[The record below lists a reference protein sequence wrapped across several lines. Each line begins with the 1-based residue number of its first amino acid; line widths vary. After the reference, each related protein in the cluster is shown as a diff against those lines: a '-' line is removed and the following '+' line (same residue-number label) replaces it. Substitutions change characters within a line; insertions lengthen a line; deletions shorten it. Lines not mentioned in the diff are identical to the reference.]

1 MQQCLT
7 RRAHRRRGQG
17 TGLPV
22 IIFSL
27 ILVYSVS
34 KLGAIMNKVGTFEK
48 WTRKIVAG
56 VFILTGIYY
65 IGAMVL

>member
-1 MQQCLT
+1 
-7 RRAHRRRGQG
+7 
-17 TGLPV
+17 
-22 IIFSL
+22 
-27 ILVYSVS
+27 
-34 KLGAIMNKVGTFEK
+34 MNKVGTFEK